1 MYRPTNQANSTN
13 STKQTQ
19 PLTNEQLTKR
29 LIEAE
34 RIIVALL
41 NTVRVLD
48 AGTLVAIY
56 SLIQD
61 DKVKYPEIKSV
72 SDIAKTG
79 VSEVTSKILEILS
92 KAEGSKDTD
101 DSTNREKA

>member
-1 MYRPTNQANSTN
+1 MYRLTK
-13 STKQTQ
+13 STKSSKSTK

-61 DKVKYPEIKSV
+61 DKIKYPEIKNV
-72 SDIAKTG
+72 SDIANTG

-92 KAEGSKDTD
+92 KAEGSKNTD
-101 DSTNREKA
+101 GSKNREKA

>member
-1 MYRPTNQANSTN
+1 MYRL
-13 STKQTQ
+13 TKSAKSSKSSKS
-19 PLTNEQLTKR
+19 LTNEQLTKR

-61 DKVKYPEIKSV
+61 DKIKYPEIKNV
-72 SDIAKTG
+72 SDIANTG

-92 KAEGSKDTD
+92 KAEGSKNTD
-101 DSTNREKA
+101 GSKNREKA